1 MAQDLGGDATAH
13 KIGTPALARPKRW
26 LEARSALGARPSR
39 CHKPPSRVV
48 RSERELAMRGP
59 SNTDLPLLPQVLTGY
74 IPSVDLDATVAA
86 LAPRLVAYATGRT
99 GCRSTGQDIAQEALA
114 ALVLRW
120 RRFGPPESPE
130 AFVFAVARR
139 RAGRAMKRRALLK
152 PLDFIL
158 AARASDTGVD
168 SYEQRAE
175 LQLVIRTMKRLRR
188 AEREV
193 LLLRA
198 AGELSL
204 DQIAI
209 VTRSSVGAVKMR
221 LHRAR
226 ARLMELLEEAPHAR

>member
-1 MAQDLGGDATAH
+1 
-13 KIGTPALARPKRW
+13 
-26 LEARSALGARPSR
+26 
-39 CHKPPSRVV
+39 
-48 RSERELAMRGP
+48 MRGP
-59 SNTDLPLLPQVLTGY
+59 SNPDLPLLPQVLSGY
-74 IPSVDLDATVAA
+74 IPYVDLDATVAA

-99 GCRSTGQDIAQEALA
+99 GCRSTAQDIAQEALA

-158 AARASDTGVD
+158 VARPSDTGVD
-168 SYEQRAE
+168 SYEQQAE
-175 LQLVIRTMKRLRR
+175 LQMVIRTMKRLRR
-188 AEREV
+188 ADREV

-209 VTRSSVGAVKMR
+209 VTRSSVAAVKMR

-226 ARLMELLEEAPHAR
+226 SRLTELLEEAPHAR

>member
-1 MAQDLGGDATAH
+1 
-13 KIGTPALARPKRW
+13 
-26 LEARSALGARPSR
+26 
-39 CHKPPSRVV
+39 
-48 RSERELAMRGP
+48 MRGP
-59 SNTDLPLLPQVLTGY
+59 SNTDLPLLPRVLSGY
-74 IPSVDLDATVAA
+74 ISSVDLDATVAA

-139 RAGRAMKRRALLK
+139 RAGRAIKRRALLK

-158 AARASDTGVD
+158 AAQASDTGVD
-168 SYEQRAE
+168 AYERRAE
-175 LQLVIRTMKRLRR
+175 LQMVIRTMKRLRR
-188 AEREV
+188 ADREV

-204 DQIAI
+204 DEIAI
-209 VTRSSVGAVKMR
+209 VTRSSIAAVKMR

-226 ARLMELLEEAPHAR
+226 SRLMELLEEAPHAR